1 MKTPKKYSWHFRK
14 RNFLIFLLYFR
25 KQLSK
30 LKKWKTPT
38 FKNFLFFLQKSF
50 SYISRVVKTNFLI
63 LLVLKDKNSCF
74 LPRRTPQGFSFF
86 NFFRCFIFHL
96 SRVFSVFIFLGC
108 FHFPPFSGVFIFHLS
123 QVFHFSP
130 FSGVFAF
137 LYCACYGFERAL
149 FLPWWLQGL
158 SLRFETQTRSICLF
172 ESHSVQQK
180 VSVGRF
186 YLYVKVQRNTI
197 STSYRFWTH

>member
-14 RNFLIFLLYFR
+14 RNFLIFLLYFG

-96 SRVFSVFIFLGC
+96 SRVFSVFTFLGC
-108 FHFPPFSGVFIFHLS
+108 FHFPPFSG
-123 QVFHFSP
+123 FHFSP
-130 FSGVFAF
+130 VSGVSFF
-137 LYCACYGFERAL
+137 TFFGSFC
-149 FLPWWLQGL
+149 
-158 SLRFETQTRSICLF
+158 
-172 ESHSVQQK
+172 
-180 VSVGRF
+180 VSVLRVLRIWESFISSLMVAGP
-186 YLYVKVQRNTI
+186 LTEVRNTDPVHLFVWITQCSAKGI
-197 STSYRFWTH
+197 SR